1 MMRLLL
7 LFVALFLSVC
17 VATKSIASEQAV
29 VLTAQDK
36 NKTLPVSVG
45 DSFVIR
51 LNENPTTG
59 YVWAVDGQ
67 TELLVLRS
75 SDYVSDAQPNQHG
88 EVHVVGGGGQ
98 RSFTFVAQKSGVATL
113 KLKHWRPWEG
123 DASIVDTFSML
134 VQIKAK

>member
-1 MMRLLL
+1 MRLLL
-7 LFVALFLSVC
+7 LCAALLLAAC
-17 VATKSIASEQAV
+17 ATTKSIAQIQAV
-29 VLTAQDK
+29 VLTEQDK
-36 NKTLPVSVG
+36 NKTLNISVG

-59 YVWAVDGQ
+59 YVWAMNGQ

-75 SDYVSDAQPNQHG
+75 SDYVTDAPPNQHG
-88 EVHVVGGGGQ
+88 EVLVGGGGK
-98 RSFTFVAQKSGVATL
+98 RSFTFVAQKSGMATL

-134 VQIKAK
+134 VQIEAK